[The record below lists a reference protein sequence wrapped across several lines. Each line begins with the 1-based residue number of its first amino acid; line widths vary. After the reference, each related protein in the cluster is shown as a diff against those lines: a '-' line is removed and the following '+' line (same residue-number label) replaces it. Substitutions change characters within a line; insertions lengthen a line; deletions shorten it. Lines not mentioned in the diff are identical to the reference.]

1 VCAAAIGKIDAMIFI
16 GGSFLGVMIFAE
28 GYPLIEHLYMSEAW
42 GNVKVFESLGMS
54 QSLFAFLLTVV
65 AVGAFWATTFVE
77 KKVNG
82 EMNPEFN
89 HKKLYYSLTAIAVV
103 IAISAFA
110 LPDRKE
116 NLLNKIN
123 DAKFVTSNEVK
134 LMTTDEL
141 AFRIIDDDKNI
152 QIFDLRAKKDFDSL
166 SLPKS
171 NNYTLESLFEK
182 DANKLLSLKNKKN
195 IFIADDELSAKKG
208 AVLAMKLGFT
218 DIYVLQGGMEQFK
231 KDIINFKLI
240 SEGTTQSE
248 KDTYRFR

>member
-1 VCAAAIGKIDAMIFI
+1 
-16 GGSFLGVMIFAE
+16 
-28 GYPLIEHLYMSEAW
+28 LYLSDAW
-42 GNVKVFESLGMS
+42 GNVRVFESLGMS
-54 QSLFAFLLTVV
+54 QGLFAFLLSVV
-65 AVGAFWATTFVE
+65 AVGAFWATTFIE

-82 EMNPEFN
+82 EMNPEF
-89 HKKLYYSLTAIAVV
+89 KPVKLYYALTAVVVV

-116 NLLNKIN
+116 NILKKVN
-123 DAKFVTSNEVK
+123 DAEFISSNEVK
-134 LMTTDEL
+134 LMTSDEL

-171 NNYTLESLFEK
+171 NNYTFENLFEK

-195 IFIADDELSAKKG
+195 IFIADDELTAKKG
-208 AVLAMKLGFT
+208 ALLVLKLGFT

-231 KDIINFKLI
+231 KEIIYFKQV
-240 SEGTTQSE
+240 SEGITQSE
-248 KDTYRFR
+248 KDTYRFRTKASKVLPVLIQKNKENKKSNGENKQKRIIGGC